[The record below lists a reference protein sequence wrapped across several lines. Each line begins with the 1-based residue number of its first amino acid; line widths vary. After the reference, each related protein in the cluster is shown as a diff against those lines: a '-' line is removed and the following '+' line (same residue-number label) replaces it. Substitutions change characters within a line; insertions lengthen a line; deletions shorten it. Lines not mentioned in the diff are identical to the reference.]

1 MVDILVFVCW
11 PNTASVLCMS
21 SLVVVVVV
29 VTYPMLQYD
38 VVLTPGVIT
47 VAPLLTV
54 SQSLQSW
61 PRHASTQDGLL
72 DNDNS
77 FLFISGFIGSLFL
90 RWPNTRGHFL
100 AQHLTIIF
108 GSLWKLCPPFVFP
121 ISLCHS
127 VTLRNWR
134 DCDVS
139 PVHGTMVCTALF
151 NALHSTAQH
160 WPLNYNKTCQV
171 SEPTWE

>member
-1 MVDILVFVCW
+1 
-11 PNTASVLCMS
+11 
-21 SLVVVVVV
+21 
-29 VTYPMLQYD
+29 MLQYD

-72 DNDNS
+72 DNNNS